1 LKIRKPKGET
11 RMKIT
16 LNKRIKWYSSVNYL
30 ELFDPKI
37 DKIIS
42 IEFEDIEY
50 IWDALIAKEYDL
62 QTVLS
67 LYRSN
72 RNANFINQLISFL
85 KENKYTDEV
94 SNA

>member
-1 LKIRKPKGET
+1 
-11 RMKIT
+11 MKIT